1 MCFKFK
7 PYIITKAIGNIIPI
21 IITIIPKLAITPF
34 NVEFIVINEPS
45 ILPPLN
51 MLNNQETIAN
61 PAPVQ
66 VETHNTVINIGLCLG
81 PVFSDISASRRL
93 ISLFIGGQKY
103 N

>member
-1 MCFKFK
+1 
-7 PYIITKAIGNIIPI
+7 
-21 IITIIPKLAITPF
+21 
-34 NVEFIVINEPS
+34 
-45 ILPPLN
+45 

-66 VETHNTVINIGLCLG
+66 VEIHNTVINTGLCLG